1 MVCGNSERD
10 VLFSSFFWHIKMSK
24 CPYVTSLK
32 VAYFCSFLHFLSQS
46 QRNHKI
52 QLHLITLYL
61 FRLRCEQQEPKAVL
75 ILDIISGTT
84 KSISPVTTLILSVN
98 KNIAWNIAC
107 CSMRGKASEN
117 LKDEA
122 GSNGPSFGMLGS
134 NEHVQLWQPPCFKVT
149 IFRYVKVLWNKICVS
164 PSCLETSHNSTWICF
179 LAEYESYFQASHCRR
194 IASSAWAG
202 R

>member
-1 MVCGNSERD
+1 MQDSFTSTPFWQFRMVGGNSERD
-10 VLFSSFFWHIKMSK
+10 VLFSIFFWHIKMSK

-32 VAYFCSFLHFLSQS
+32 VAYFCSLLHFLSQS

-117 LKDEA
+117 LKMRLGQMDPRLA
-122 GSNGPSFGMLGS
+122 CSGPMSTFS
-134 NEHVQLWQPPCFKVT
+134 YDSHP
-149 IFRYVKVLWNKICVS
+149 VS
-164 PSCLETSHNSTWICF
+164 
-179 LAEYESYFQASHCRR
+179 R
-194 IASSAWAG
+194 
-202 R
+202 